1 MGGPIYFDVL
11 LIWSSFMNYVFNGIL
26 HVFFFTVSV
35 CYLVLNLTKLET
47 YHGDEVRFILWF

>member
-11 LIWSSFMNYVFNGIL
+11 LIWRNYVFNGIL